1 VENGEWKVERN
12 VKLEMQSE
20 KTQNYKLNAR
30 YYTMKAL
37 QFVYALNVWI
47 ACMASAC
54 ILSAATPKDDAG
66 EASFESQG
74 KSVSIEREYSVAS
87 KEVQWFDAGRSRQ
100 APVKIYYPSAGK
112 GPFPV
117 VLFSHGLGRTR
128 EDCAYLGTH
137 WASRGYVSVFVEHA
151 GSDEAVWRGKVQPK
165 KHLKEAFDNPAT
177 MRNRPLD
184 LQFALDQIERLK
196 RDGDILAL
204 RMDLTRVGAAGF
216 DMGAQTVLAL
226 AGQVL
231 PGGIIE
237 ADPRISAVIAMSPPV
252 PVGQVPL
259 DIAYKDICV
268 PCLFITG
275 SEDNGIVGTTKAYQ
289 RRIPFDKISGA
300 DQYLAIFYGGDH
312 LMYAGNLR
320 QRESEKDARF
330 QPYIRDAATLFWD
343 AYLQEKPEA
352 IVAMQGTGLSV
363 ILGSS
368 ASVEKKISSGENSHS
383 ARKAGKE
390 FSAY

>member
-1 VENGEWKVERN
+1 
-12 VKLEMQSE
+12 M
-20 KTQNYKLNAR
+20 
-30 YYTMKAL
+30 
-37 QFVYALNVWI
+37 
-47 ACMASAC
+47 
-54 ILSAATPKDDAG
+54 
-66 EASFESQG
+66 
-74 KSVSIEREYSVAS
+74 
-87 KEVQWFDAGRSRQ
+87 
-100 APVKIYYPSAGK
+100 
-112 GPFPV
+112 
-117 VLFSHGLGRTR
+117 
-128 EDCAYLGTH
+128 
-137 WASRGYVSVFVEHA
+137 
-151 GSDEAVWRGKVQPK
+151 
-165 KHLKEAFDNPAT
+165 NPAT

-184 LQFALDQIERLK
+184 MRFALDQLERLK
-196 RDGDILAL
+196 RDGDPLAL

-216 DMGAQTVLAL
+216 DLGAQTVLAL

-237 ADPRISAVIAMSPPV
+237 ADNRIKAVIAMSPPV

-259 DIAYKDICV
+259 DIAYKDIHV

-330 QPYIRDAATLFWD
+330 QPFIRDAATLFWD

-352 IVAMQGTGLSV
+352 LAAMQGMGLNCD
-363 ILGSS
+363 LGLHRLGG
-368 ASVEKKISSGENSHS
+368 KKDFD
-383 ARKAGKE
+383 RR
-390 FSAY
+390 